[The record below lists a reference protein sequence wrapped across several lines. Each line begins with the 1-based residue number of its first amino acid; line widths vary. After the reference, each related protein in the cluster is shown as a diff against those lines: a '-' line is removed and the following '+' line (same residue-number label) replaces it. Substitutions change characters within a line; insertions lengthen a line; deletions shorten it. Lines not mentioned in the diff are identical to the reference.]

1 MKVHSTVPRFVTSVK
16 ESRKYIMSQAKEEYE
31 AVLFE
36 VLVSTGG
43 QDVTS

>member
-1 MKVHSTVPRFVTSVK
+1 MKVHLIAHHFVTYVK
-16 ESRKYIMSQAKEEYE
+16 ESKRYIMSQAKEEYE

-43 QDVTS
+43 NYGK

>member
-1 MKVHSTVPRFVTSVK
+1 MKVLLIAHHFVIYVRENK
-16 ESRKYIMSQAKEEYE
+16 KYIMSQAKEEYE

-43 QDVTS
+43 NYGK